1 MPYACIFVPDFP
13 VEAVLRAEPEL
24 RARPVAVLEG
34 KPPLQK
40 VLGVNEKAR
49 QLGIEPGMSKIQ
61 VEPCT
66 ELTLRARSPLQEAA
80 AHAALLDCAQSFS
93 PRVEDTAPDTV
104 ILDLAG
110 LESLFGPPARI
121 ARDLARRASD
131 LGLEVHVAAASNP
144 DTATFAAR
152 GFSGITIIP
161 EGKEA
166 ERLGSLPLDVLF
178 PELTAAATPV
188 SPGELPAQPSQPKS
202 PQLAQRTPQKTGKTP
217 ASISKEISAT
227 KTAVS
232 EAARFLETF
241 DLWGVRNLRGL
252 AALPD
257 VALTQRLG
265 QAGLRLQQLARGATT
280 RTLMPVDLPLIFE
293 EAIDL
298 DHPLVLLE
306 PLAFLLAHMLDQ
318 LSARLAAR
326 ALAAQ
331 ELRLQ
336 LELDTGFHFIEDIP
350 TECVEADASSAQP
363 SEARLNSVHETNA
376 KVGTAARGS
385 LPRAESRGPGRAQAR
400 QKDGTSY
407 SAKPRPRFT
416 RTLQLPV
423 PMLDPKTFLKLLQL
437 DLNANPPGAPI
448 LKIHLSAE
456 PARPRR
462 AQSGLFQPPTPEP
475 EKLELTLARIAGM
488 VGPSN
493 VGGAELLDTHAPEA
507 FRMQRFIPV
516 ALETKSKNP
525 RPKNQKAGEHLNKE
539 KASAS
544 LQHAGTATNHVGTA
558 ALGSLPRAESRG
570 PADPQARQAPITALR
585 IFRPPLQATVT
596 LRNGQPTHLLCQ
608 RRKEI
613 SGDILWMAGPW
624 RSSGDWWEQ
633 DGWSRDEWDI
643 AIQLPVARVQLSVG
657 SGRLLFGNKQSLFV
671 GKHSWQERSF
681 PETTTL
687 ALYRLVH
694 DLLNARWFVEGTYD

>member
-24 RARPVAVLEG
+24 RALPVAVLEG

-40 VLGVNEKAR
+40 VQGVNEKAR

-66 ELTLRARSPLQEAA
+66 ELMLRVRSSLQEAA

-110 LESLFGPPARI
+110 LESLFGSPARI

-144 DTATFAAR
+144 DTAMFAAR
-152 GFSGITIIP
+152 GFSGVTIIP
-161 EGKEA
+161 AGKEA
-166 ERLGSLPLDVLF
+166 ERLGDLPLEVLF
-178 PELTAAATPV
+178 PELTAAAATAL
-188 SPGELPAQPSQPKS
+188 SAELPAQPSQPKS
-202 PQLAQRTPQKTGKTP
+202 PQLAQKSPQKTGKTP
-217 ASISKEISAT
+217 ASISKEISAAR
-227 KTAVS
+227 TAAS

-265 QAGLRLQQLARGATT
+265 QAGLRLQQLARGATS
-280 RTLMPVDLPLIFE
+280 RTLVPVDLPFIFE

-306 PLAFLLAHMLDQ
+306 PLAFLLARMLDQ
-318 LSARLAAR
+318 LCARLASR

-350 TECVEADASSAQP
+350 EPEPIDEDEEESAHAQMPAPTTNRVGTDAPSPQP
-363 SEARLNSVHETNA
+363 S
-376 KVGTAARGS
+376 K
-385 LPRAESRGPGRAQAR
+385 AR
-400 QKDGTSY
+400 QNDAPIP
-407 SAKPRPRFT
+407 SAKTRPLFT

-423 PMLDPKTFLKLLQL
+423 PMLDPKTFLKLLQI
-437 DLNANPPGAPI
+437 DLNAHPPGAPI

-475 EKLELTLARIAGM
+475 EKLELTIARIAGM
-488 VGPSN
+488 VGPNN

-507 FRMQRFIPV
+507 FRMQRFIP
-516 ALETKSKNP
+516 AAPEIKSKVA
-525 RPKNQKAGEHLNKE
+525 KS
-539 KASAS
+539 SARKRANDEYTDS
-544 LQHAGTATNHVGTA
+544 ITTTHAGTAA
-558 ALGSLPRAESRG
+558 PGSLPRAESRG
-570 PADPQARQAPITALR
+570 LGRAQARQAPITALR

-596 LRNGQPTHLLCQ
+596 LRNGQPTHLVCS
-608 RRKEI
+608 RRKDI

-643 AIQLPVARVQLSVG
+643 AIQLPVARTQLSVG
-657 SGRLLFGNKQSLFV
+657 SGQLLFASKP
-671 GKHSWQERSF
+671 W
-681 PETTTL
+681 PEQPNF

-694 DLLNARWFVEGTYD
+694 DLLTARWFVEGTYD